1 MRILSITAQKPHS
14 TGSGVYLT
22 ETVCGFKELG
32 HTQAV
37 IAGVTR
43 EDSVKLPEG
52 VGFYPVYYNSPELPF
67 PVCGMSDEMP
77 YESTRYRY
85 MKPDMVDKFEAAFGS
100 TVLRAVKEFRPDV
113 VICHHLYLLAA
124 IVREKLPDMAVWGI
138 CHGTDL
144 RQMYTNPLESERIRR
159 GIAGLNRICCLHAQ
173 QKTEIVSCYG
183 AEPDKVCVV
192 GNGFN
197 SSIFYDK
204 GERRPHDDI
213 RIVYAGK
220 ISEQKGVFCL
230 LRSLKYLGWQ
240 RERFSLRLAGGWN
253 AEQHRIAQK
262 LIDDGGFDV
271 TLLGPLSQ
279 TQLAEE
285 FNRGDVFVLPSYYEG
300 LPLVIA
306 ESMACGMKAVCTD
319 LPGIRRQMEE
329 NLPGNGIVFI
339 QPPRMIDADTPEPDS
354 VEPFEKRIAAGIRE
368 AAAKERCAVSLQNL
382 TWLGAC
388 RRILG

>member
-22 ETVCGFKELG
+22 ETVRGFKELG

-52 VGFYPVYYNSPELPF
+52 VEFYPVYYNSPELPF

-77 YESTRYRY
+77 YESTRYRD

-144 RQMYTNPLESERIRR
+144 RQMYTNPLERERIRR
-159 GIAGLNRICCLHAQ
+159 
-173 QKTEIVSCYG
+173 
-183 AEPDKVCVV
+183 DKVCVV

-204 GERRPHDDI
+204 GERKPHDDI

-339 QPPRMIDADTPEPDS
+339 QPPKMIDADTPEPDS

-368 AAAKERCAVSLQNL
+368 AAAKERCVVSLQNL

>member
-1 MRILSITAQKPHS
+1 MRILSITAQKPNS

-22 ETVCGFKELG
+22 ETVRGFKELG

-43 EDSVKLPEG
+43 KDKVAVPKG
-52 VGFYPVYYNSPELPF
+52 VEFYPVYYNSPELPF
-67 PVCGMSDEMP
+67 SICGMSDEMP
-77 YESTRYRY
+77 YESTRYRD
-85 MKPDMVDKFEAAFGS
+85 MKPDMVDKFETAFGGA
-100 TVLRAVKEFRPDV
+100 VLRAVKEFRPDV

-144 RQMYTNPLESERIRR
+144 RQMYTNPLEHERIRR

-173 QKTEIVSCYG
+173 QKLEIVSCYG

-197 SSIFYDK
+197 SGIFYDK

-230 LRSLKYLGWQ
+230 LRSLKYLGWR
-240 RERFSLRLAGGWN
+240 REEFSLRLAGGWN

-262 LIDDGGFDV
+262 LIDEGGFDV

-306 ESMACGMKAVCTD
+306 ESMACGMKEVCTD

-329 NLPGNGIVFI
+329 SLPGNGIVFI
-339 QPPRMIDADTPEPDS
+339 QPPAMIDADTPEPDS

-368 AAAKERCAVSLQNL
+368 AAAKEKCAVSLQNL
-382 TWLGAC
+382 TWPGVC

>member
-22 ETVCGFKELG
+22 ETVRGFKELG

-52 VGFYPVYYNSPELPF
+52 VRFYPVYYNSPELPF

-77 YESTRYRY
+77 YESTRYRD

-100 TVLRAVKEFRPDV
+100 AVLRAVKEFRPDV

-144 RQMYTNPLESERIRR
+144 RQMYTNPLERERIRR

-173 QKTEIVSCYG
+173 QKMEIVSCYG

-319 LPGIRRQMEE
+319 LPG
-329 NLPGNGIVFI
+329 NGIVFI

>member
-22 ETVCGFKELG
+22 ETVRGSKELG

-43 EDSVKLPEG
+43 EDSVTLPEG

-144 RQMYTNPLESERIRR
+144 RQMYTNPLEHERIRR

-173 QKTEIVSCYG
+173 QKMEIVSCYG

-279 TQLAEE
+279 TRLAEE

-339 QPPRMIDADTPEPDS
+339 QPPAMIDADTPEPDS

>member
-22 ETVCGFKELG
+22 ETVRGFKELG

-52 VGFYPVYYNSPELPF
+52 VRFYPVYYNSPELPF

-77 YESTRYRY
+77 YESTRYRD

-100 TVLRAVKEFRPDV
+100 AVLRAVKEFRPDV
-113 VICHHLYLLAA
+113 VICH
-124 IVREKLPDMAVWGI
+124 
-138 CHGTDL
+138 GTDL
-144 RQMYTNPLESERIRR
+144 RQMYTNPLERERIRR

-173 QKTEIVSCYG
+173 QKMEIVSCYG

>member
-1 MRILSITAQKPHS
+1 M
-14 TGSGVYLT
+14 
-22 ETVCGFKELG
+22 
-32 HTQAV
+32 
-37 IAGVTR
+37 
-43 EDSVKLPEG
+43 
-52 VGFYPVYYNSPELPF
+52 
-67 PVCGMSDEMP
+67 
-77 YESTRYRY
+77 
-85 MKPDMVDKFEAAFGS
+85 
-100 TVLRAVKEFRPDV
+100 
-113 VICHHLYLLAA
+113 
-124 IVREKLPDMAVWGI
+124 
-138 CHGTDL
+138 
-144 RQMYTNPLESERIRR
+144 
-159 GIAGLNRICCLHAQ
+159 
-173 QKTEIVSCYG
+173 
-183 AEPDKVCVV
+183 
-192 GNGFN
+192 
-197 SSIFYDK
+197 
-204 GERRPHDDI
+204 
-213 RIVYAGK
+213 
-220 ISEQKGVFCL
+220 
-230 LRSLKYLGWQ
+230 KYLGWQ

-339 QPPRMIDADTPEPDS
+339 QPPKMIDADTPEPDS

-368 AAAKERCAVSLQNL
+368 AAAKERCVVSLQNL

>member
-22 ETVCGFKELG
+22 ETVRGLKELG

-77 YESTRYRY
+77 YESTRYRD

-100 TVLRAVKEFRPDV
+100 TVMRAVKEFRPDV

-144 RQMYTNPLESERIRR
+144 RQMYTNPLEHERIRR

-173 QKTEIVSCYG
+173 QKMEIVSCYG

-279 TQLAEE
+279 TELAEE

-339 QPPRMIDADTPEPDS
+339 QPPVMIDADTPEPDS

-368 AAAKERCAVSLQNL
+368 AAAKERCVVSLQNL
-382 TWLGAC
+382 TWRGAC

>member
-22 ETVCGFKELG
+22 ETVRGFKELG

-43 EDSVKLPEG
+43 EDSVTLPEG

-77 YESTRYRY
+77 YESTRYRD

-144 RQMYTNPLESERIRR
+144 RQMYTNPLERDRIRR

-173 QKTEIVSCYG
+173 QKMEIVTCYG

-240 RERFSLRLAGGWN
+240 R
-253 AEQHRIAQK
+253 
-262 LIDDGGFDV
+262 
-271 TLLGPLSQ
+271 
-279 TQLAEE
+279 
-285 FNRGDVFVLPSYYEG
+285 
-300 LPLVIA
+300 
-306 ESMACGMKAVCTD
+306 
-319 LPGIRRQMEE
+319 
-329 NLPGNGIVFI
+329 
-339 QPPRMIDADTPEPDS
+339 
-354 VEPFEKRIAAGIRE
+354 
-368 AAAKERCAVSLQNL
+368 
-382 TWLGAC
+382 
-388 RRILG
+388 

>member
-1 MRILSITAQKPHS
+1 
-14 TGSGVYLT
+14 
-22 ETVCGFKELG
+22 
-32 HTQAV
+32 
-37 IAGVTR
+37 
-43 EDSVKLPEG
+43 
-52 VGFYPVYYNSPELPF
+52 
-67 PVCGMSDEMP
+67 
-77 YESTRYRY
+77 

-100 TVLRAVKEFRPDV
+100 TVLRAVKKFRPDV

-144 RQMYTNPLESERIRR
+144 RQMYTNPLEHERIRR

-173 QKTEIVSCYG
+173 QKMEIVSCYG

-279 TQLAEE
+279 TELAEE

-339 QPPRMIDADTPEPDS
+339 QPPAMIDADTPEPDS

-368 AAAKERCAVSLQNL
+368 AAAKERCVVSLQNL